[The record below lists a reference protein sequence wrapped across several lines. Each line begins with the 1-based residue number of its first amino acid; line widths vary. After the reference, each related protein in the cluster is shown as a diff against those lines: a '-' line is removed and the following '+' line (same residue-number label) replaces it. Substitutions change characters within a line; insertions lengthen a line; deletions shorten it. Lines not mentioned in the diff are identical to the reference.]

1 MVSHCVRRTRT
12 DKEEDV
18 RMRKKMSR
26 RTEKDGKEEE
36 ASKCYFRNNF
46 VRL

>member
-1 MVSHCVRRTRT
+1 
-12 DKEEDV
+12 
-18 RMRKKMSR
+18 MRKKMSR
-26 RTEKDGKEEE
+26 RTEKDGKEE

>member
-1 MVSHCVRRTRT
+1 
-12 DKEEDV
+12 
-18 RMRKKMSR
+18 MRKKMSR
-26 RTEKDGKEEE
+26 RTEKDRKEEE